1 VNCPVF
7 VAIGITPCQS
17 FEAVR
22 RLHSILRGLT
32 GLVCIGHG
40 SCLPFVNAPVE
51 VYMLRIP
58 RRFSHFVFGF
68 IQSGLTCAVAAAI
81 ASLPFLAGGTFVV
94 HWLQSWLVAWIMM
107 LPIVMFA
114 APAIR
119 NLTDILT
126 QED

>member
-1 VNCPVF
+1 
-7 VAIGITPCQS
+7 
-17 FEAVR
+17 
-22 RLHSILRGLT
+22 
-32 GLVCIGHG
+32 
-40 SCLPFVNAPVE
+40 LPFVNALVE

-81 ASLPFLAGGTFVV
+81 ASFPFLAGGTFIV

-119 NLTDILT
+119 NLTHILT